1 MGRNAAPPR
10 IWGAA
15 QQNPAGEQG
24 RIGHYSM
31 DFLQKFWSR
40 ERPNSGDAHHPSV
53 AEADYPI
60 SLASLPPGLT
70 VAKISDIGQV
80 RERNEDAYLAIDLTL
95 QNDDGLVP
103 LGLYVVADGM
113 GGHQKGEIASSLA
126 AQVSARNIMQD
137 VFLPFLSS
145 NEENPRR
152 PINEALI
159 QAVQSA
165 NLAVYRQV
173 PEAGTTLTMALVFG
187 HKAYVA
193 HVGDSRAYIYNQATL
208 RQITHDHSL
217 VARLVELGQATPEE
231 ALTHTHRNVLYRAIG
246 QAGSLEVDT
255 YLQPFPVGS
264 CLLLC
269 SDGLW
274 GMISDDE
281 IADILTYAPTPQ
293 QALARMVA
301 LANQKGGD
309 DNITALL
316 VFMGEA

>member
-1 MGRNAAPPR
+1 MN
-10 IWGAA
+10 
-15 QQNPAGEQG
+15 
-24 RIGHYSM
+24 
-31 DFLQKFWSR
+31 FLQKFLSR
-40 ERPNSGDAHHPSV
+40 ERPVGEETHLPTADVGYPV
-53 AEADYPI
+53 A
-60 SLASLPPGLT
+60 LASLPPGLT
-70 VAKISDIGQV
+70 VAKISDIGQI
-80 RERNEDAYLAIDLTL
+80 RERNEDAYLAMDITL
-95 QNDDGLVP
+95 QNDNGLFP

-126 AQVSARNIMQD
+126 AQVSAHQILHD

-145 NEENPRR
+145 DEQNGSRR

-159 QAVQSA
+159 QAVQAA
-165 NLAVYRQV
+165 NLAVYQQA

-193 HVGDSRAYIYNQATL
+193 HVGDSRAYIFNQATL
-208 RQITHDHSL
+208 RQITQDHSL

-274 GMISDDE
+274 GMVSDEE
-281 IADILTYAPTPQ
+281 IADILKYAPTPR
-293 QALARMVA
+293 QALEQMVA
-301 LANQKGGD
+301 AANRKGGD
-309 DNITALL
+309 DNITAVL
-316 VFMGEA
+316 VFMGES

>member
-1 MGRNAAPPR
+1 
-10 IWGAA
+10 
-15 QQNPAGEQG
+15 
-24 RIGHYSM
+24 M
-31 DFLQKFWSR
+31 DFLQKFFAR
-40 ERPNSGDAHHPSV
+40 EHSSSGDANTS
-53 AEADYPI
+53 AEEKDYPTVL
-60 SLASLPPGLT
+60 SSLPPGLT
-70 VAKISDIGQV
+70 VAKISDIGQI
-80 RERNEDAYLAIDLTL
+80 RGRNEDSYLAMDVAL

-103 LGLYVVADGM
+103 LGLYIVADGM

-126 AQVSARNIMQD
+126 AQVSAHHIIQD
-137 VFLPFLSS
+137 VFLPFLSADEQNGS
-145 NEENPRR
+145 RR

-159 QAVQSA
+159 QSVQAA
-165 NLAVYRQV
+165 NLAVYQQV

-187 HKAYVA
+187 HKAYIA
-193 HVGDSRAYIYNQATL
+193 HVGDSRAYIFNQASL
-208 RQITHDHSL
+208 RQITQDHSL

-274 GMISDDE
+274 GMVPDE
-281 IADILTYAPTPQ
+281 ELADILTYAPTPQ
-293 QALARMVA
+293 LALEQMVTA
-301 LANQKGGD
+301 ANHRGGD
-309 DNITALL
+309 DNITAVL

>member
-1 MGRNAAPPR
+1 
-10 IWGAA
+10 
-15 QQNPAGEQG
+15 
-24 RIGHYSM
+24 M
-31 DFLQKFWSR
+31 DFLQRFLSR
-40 ERPNSGDAHHPSV
+40 ERPDSGATHTSTAEKDHPS
-53 AEADYPI
+53 

-70 VAKISDIGQV
+70 VAKISDIGQI
-80 RERNEDAYLAIDLTL
+80 RERNEDSYLAVDVTL
-95 QNDDGLVP
+95 QNEDGLVP
-103 LGLYVVADGM
+103 LGLYIVADGM

-126 AQVSARNIMQD
+126 AQVSAHQIMQD

-145 NEENPRR
+145 NEQDGSRR

-159 QAVQSA
+159 QAVQAA
-165 NLAVYRQV
+165 NLAVYQEV

-187 HKAYVA
+187 QNVYLA
-193 HVGDSRAYIYNQATL
+193 HVGDSRAYILNQATL
-208 RQITHDHSL
+208 RQITQDHSL

-264 CLLLC
+264 CLLIC

-274 GMISDDE
+274 GMVSDEE
-281 IADILTYAPTPQ
+281 IADILTNASTPHL
-293 QALARMVA
+293 ALEQMVA
-301 LANQKGGD
+301 AANHSGGD
-309 DNITALL
+309 DNITAVL

>member
-1 MGRNAAPPR
+1 
-10 IWGAA
+10 
-15 QQNPAGEQG
+15 
-24 RIGHYSM
+24 M
-31 DFLQKFWSR
+31 DFLQRFLSR
-40 ERPNSGDAHHPSV
+40 ERPNSGDAHTST
-53 AEADYPI
+53 AEKDYPAA
-60 SLASLPPGLT
+60 LASLPPGLT
-70 VAKISDIGQV
+70 VAKISDIGQI
-80 RERNEDAYLAIDLTL
+80 RERNEDSYLAVDVTL

-103 LGLYVVADGM
+103 LGLYIVADGM

-126 AQVSARNIMQD
+126 AQVSAHHIMQD
-137 VFLPFLSS
+137 VFLPFLSG
-145 NEENPRR
+145 NEQNGSRR
-152 PINEALI
+152 PVNEALT
-159 QAVQSA
+159 QAVQAA
-165 NLAVYRQV
+165 NLAVYQQV

-193 HVGDSRAYIYNQATL
+193 HVGDSRAYIFNQATL
-208 RQITHDHSL
+208 RQITQDHSL

-274 GMISDDE
+274 GMVSDEE

-293 QALARMVA
+293 LALEQMVA
-301 LANQKGGD
+301 AANHRGGD
-309 DNITALL
+309 DNITAVL